1 MFVSSVAI
9 AFGPSFLV
17 NLVAEAD
24 VDVVVLDV
32 AGGGCATLVD
42 VDCAADCVVDCDCD
56 TCFFLLLFDTILPGI
71 FSHG

>member
-1 MFVSSVAI
+1 MEVELVFVVNVAV
-9 AFGPSFLV
+9 AFGPNFLV

-32 AGGGCATLVD
+32 AGGGC
-42 VDCAADCVVDCDCD
+42 VDCDADCDCD

-71 FSHG
+71 FSHE

>member
-1 MFVSSVAI
+1 MEVELVFVVNVAV
-9 AFGPSFLV
+9 AFGPNFLV

-32 AGGGCATLVD
+32 AGGAD
-42 VDCAADCVVDCDCD
+42 VDCDAACDGD

>member
-1 MFVSSVAI
+1 MEVELVFVVNVAV
-9 AFGPSFLV
+9 AFGPNFLV

-32 AGGGCATLVD
+32 AGGAD
-42 VDCAADCVVDCDCD
+42 VDCDTDCDGD

>member
-1 MFVSSVAI
+1 MEVELVFVVNVAV
-9 AFGPSFLV
+9 AFGPNFLV

-32 AGGGCATLVD
+32 AGGADVGCD
-42 VDCAADCVVDCDCD
+42 ADCDGD